1 MISVKITLHRNITN
15 DSLCC
20 ATTGLSLLLM
30 PRHLAVFG
38 LWFVSSED
46 PRYLADNGLWLL
58 SSVGCR
64 AVLGL

>member
-1 MISVKITLHRNITN
+1 MISVRIIIHRNITN
-15 DSLCC
+15 VSLCS
-20 ATTGLSLLLM
+20 ATTGLSLLLI